1 MYLPLR
7 FRQVDG
13 CDDSWCILSPN
24 SASLFF
30 WEDLGRNRMIELM
43 VDGSDSSSSYKYSL
57 DEASDCIPSSSSSG
71 PKKPLRILVFKEG
84 KIWVNQVTDWMPET
98 GIQPQTIERVSSPI
112 FQPSE
117 IEYGQSSVGT
127 ESEVHMSFELAEMGL
142 SIVDHMPEEI
152 VYLSVQKLFVS
163 YSSGMGSGISRYVSF
178 SSISSLSVDDYAE
191 VVRLF
196 FYL

>member
-13 CDDSWCILSPN
+13 YDDSWRILPPN

-30 WEDLGRNRMIELM
+30 WEDLGRSRMLELM
-43 VDGSDSSSSYKYSL
+43 VDGSDTSTSYKYSL

-71 PKKPLRILVFKEG
+71 PRKPLRVTVFKEG
-84 KIWVNQVTDWMPET
+84 KLQVNQVTDWMPET
-98 GIQPQTIERVSSPI
+98 GTQPQAIERVTSPI

-117 IEYGQSSVGT
+117 IEYGQSSVGP
-127 ESEVHMSFELAEMGL
+127 ESEVHMSFELAELGL

-152 VYLSVQKLFVS
+152 LYLSVQKLFVS
-163 YSSGMGSGISRYVSF
+163 YSYGMGSGISR
-178 SSISSLSVDDYAE
+178 
-191 VVRLF
+191 
-196 FYL
+196 